1 MGSLTTEGNENEE
14 KDFNDEGALSHRDLI
29 LWTVTHSLFVW
40 RYLWKSYL
48 KKFSGKSKRP
58 PPRSEPMRI
67 YTYLS
72 RDTEDRHSPI
82 RGVSEK
88 AVGHY
93 RESDSAVWNRQGAS
107 FPVHASQEAPIFST
121 LTCRAIKLTFE
132 IENISST
139 DQIVSVYDFKC
150 YSDDVAS
157 SAYYYGDN
165 GLSTTTLSSGRKAT
179 GNVYFEVPQNANS
192 IDVEY
197 ETNYWSGNKAIF
209 VVK

>member
-1 MGSLTTEGNENEE
+1 M
-14 KDFNDEGALSHRDLI
+14 
-29 LWTVTHSLFVW
+29 
-40 RYLWKSYL
+40 
-48 KKFSGKSKRP
+48 KKFSPVFGIIAVILIFSLFAIGSGSDKAS
-58 PPRSEPMRI
+58 
-67 YTYLS
+67 
-72 RDTEDRHSPI
+72 
-82 RGVSEK
+82 VS
-88 AVGHY
+88 
-93 RESDSAVWNRQGAS
+93 SDSASDNSKTTTQKADE
-107 FPVHASQEAPIFST
+107 PVKVKVGET
-121 LTCRAIKLTFE
+121 LTTNTLKITYKSSADDKGAEYFPAANGNKIIKLTFE

>member
-1 MGSLTTEGNENEE
+1 M
-14 KDFNDEGALSHRDLI
+14 
-29 LWTVTHSLFVW
+29 
-40 RYLWKSYL
+40 
-48 KKFSGKSKRP
+48 KKFSPVFGIIAVILIFSLFAIGSSSDKAS
-58 PPRSEPMRI
+58 
-67 YTYLS
+67 
-72 RDTEDRHSPI
+72 
-82 RGVSEK
+82 VS
-88 AVGHY
+88 
-93 RESDSAVWNRQGAS
+93 SDSASDNSKTTTQKADE
-107 FPVHASQEAPIFST
+107 PVKVKVGET
-121 LTCRAIKLTFE
+121 LTTNTLKITYKSSADDKGAQYFPAASGNKIIKLTFE

>member
-1 MGSLTTEGNENEE
+1 M
-14 KDFNDEGALSHRDLI
+14 
-29 LWTVTHSLFVW
+29 
-40 RYLWKSYL
+40 
-48 KKFSGKSKRP
+48 KKFSTVFGIIAVILIFSLFAIGSGSDKAS
-58 PPRSEPMRI
+58 
-67 YTYLS
+67 
-72 RDTEDRHSPI
+72 
-82 RGVSEK
+82 VS
-88 AVGHY
+88 
-93 RESDSAVWNRQGAS
+93 SDSASDNSKMTTQKAEE
-107 FPVHASQEAPIFST
+107 PVKVKVGET
-121 LTCRAIKLTFE
+121 LTTNTLKITYKSSADDKGAEYFPAASGNKIIKLTFE

>member
-1 MGSLTTEGNENEE
+1 M
-14 KDFNDEGALSHRDLI
+14 
-29 LWTVTHSLFVW
+29 
-40 RYLWKSYL
+40 
-48 KKFSGKSKRP
+48 KKFSSVFGIIAVILIFSLFAIGSGSDKAS
-58 PPRSEPMRI
+58 
-67 YTYLS
+67 
-72 RDTEDRHSPI
+72 
-82 RGVSEK
+82 VS
-88 AVGHY
+88 A
-93 RESDSAVWNRQGAS
+93 DSASDNSKTTTQKADE
-107 FPVHASQEAPIFST
+107 PVKVKVGET
-121 LTCRAIKLTFE
+121 LTTNTLKITYKSSADDKGAEYFPAASGNKIIKLTFE

-157 SAYYYGDN
+157 SAYYYGDD

>member
-1 MGSLTTEGNENEE
+1 M
-14 KDFNDEGALSHRDLI
+14 
-29 LWTVTHSLFVW
+29 
-40 RYLWKSYL
+40 
-48 KKFSGKSKRP
+48 KKFSPVFGIIAVILIFSLFAIGSGSDKAS
-58 PPRSEPMRI
+58 
-67 YTYLS
+67 
-72 RDTEDRHSPI
+72 
-82 RGVSEK
+82 VS
-88 AVGHY
+88 
-93 RESDSAVWNRQGAS
+93 SDSASDNSKTTTQKADE
-107 FPVHASQEAPIFST
+107 PVKVKVGET
-121 LTCRAIKLTFE
+121 LTTNTLKITYNSSADDKGAEYFPAASGNKIIKLTFE

-157 SAYYYGDN
+157 SAYYYGDD

>member
-1 MGSLTTEGNENEE
+1 M
-14 KDFNDEGALSHRDLI
+14 
-29 LWTVTHSLFVW
+29 
-40 RYLWKSYL
+40 
-48 KKFSGKSKRP
+48 KKFSSVFGIIAVILIFSLFAIGSGSDKAS
-58 PPRSEPMRI
+58 
-67 YTYLS
+67 
-72 RDTEDRHSPI
+72 
-82 RGVSEK
+82 VS
-88 AVGHY
+88 A
-93 RESDSAVWNRQGAS
+93 DSASDNSKTTTQKADE
-107 FPVHASQEAPIFST
+107 PVKVKVGET
-121 LTCRAIKLTFE
+121 LTTNTLKITYKSSADDKGAEYFPAASGNKIIKLTFE

-209 VVK
+209 VVI

>member
-1 MGSLTTEGNENEE
+1 M
-14 KDFNDEGALSHRDLI
+14 
-29 LWTVTHSLFVW
+29 
-40 RYLWKSYL
+40 
-48 KKFSGKSKRP
+48 KKFSPVFGIIAVILIFSLFAIGSGSDKAS
-58 PPRSEPMRI
+58 
-67 YTYLS
+67 
-72 RDTEDRHSPI
+72 
-82 RGVSEK
+82 VS
-88 AVGHY
+88 
-93 RESDSAVWNRQGAS
+93 SDSASDNSQTTTQKADE
-107 FPVHASQEAPIFST
+107 PVKVKVGET
-121 LTCRAIKLTFE
+121 LTTNTLKITYKSSADDKGAEYFPAASGNKIIKLTFE

>member
-1 MGSLTTEGNENEE
+1 M
-14 KDFNDEGALSHRDLI
+14 
-29 LWTVTHSLFVW
+29 
-40 RYLWKSYL
+40 
-48 KKFSGKSKRP
+48 KKFSPVFGIIAVILIFSLFAIGSGSDKAS
-58 PPRSEPMRI
+58 
-67 YTYLS
+67 
-72 RDTEDRHSPI
+72 
-82 RGVSEK
+82 VS
-88 AVGHY
+88 
-93 RESDSAVWNRQGAS
+93 SDSASDNSKTTTQKADE
-107 FPVHASQEAPIFST
+107 PVKVKVGET
-121 LTCRAIKLTFE
+121 LTTNTLKITYKSSADDKGAEYFPAASGNKIIKLTFE

-165 GLSTTTLSSGRKAT
+165 GLTTTTLSSGRKAT

>member
-1 MGSLTTEGNENEE
+1 M
-14 KDFNDEGALSHRDLI
+14 
-29 LWTVTHSLFVW
+29 
-40 RYLWKSYL
+40 
-48 KKFSGKSKRP
+48 KKFSSVFGIIAVILIFSLFAIGSGSDKAS
-58 PPRSEPMRI
+58 
-67 YTYLS
+67 
-72 RDTEDRHSPI
+72 
-82 RGVSEK
+82 VS
-88 AVGHY
+88 
-93 RESDSAVWNRQGAS
+93 SDSASDNSKTTTQKADE
-107 FPVHASQEAPIFST
+107 PVKVKVGETLTTST
-121 LTCRAIKLTFE
+121 LKITYKSSADDKGAEYFPAASGNKIIKLTFE

-157 SAYYYGDN
+157 SAYYYGDD

>member
-1 MGSLTTEGNENEE
+1 M
-14 KDFNDEGALSHRDLI
+14 
-29 LWTVTHSLFVW
+29 
-40 RYLWKSYL
+40 
-48 KKFSGKSKRP
+48 KKFSTVFGIIAVILIFSLFAIGSGSDKAS
-58 PPRSEPMRI
+58 
-67 YTYLS
+67 
-72 RDTEDRHSPI
+72 
-82 RGVSEK
+82 VS
-88 AVGHY
+88 
-93 RESDSAVWNRQGAS
+93 SDSASDNSKTTTQKADE
-107 FPVHASQEAPIFST
+107 PVKVKVGET
-121 LTCRAIKLTFE
+121 LTTNTLKITYKSSADDKGAQYFPATSGNKIIKLTFE

>member
-1 MGSLTTEGNENEE
+1 M
-14 KDFNDEGALSHRDLI
+14 
-29 LWTVTHSLFVW
+29 
-40 RYLWKSYL
+40 
-48 KKFSGKSKRP
+48 KKFSSVFGIIAVILIFSLFAIGSGSDKAS
-58 PPRSEPMRI
+58 
-67 YTYLS
+67 
-72 RDTEDRHSPI
+72 
-82 RGVSEK
+82 VS
-88 AVGHY
+88 A
-93 RESDSAVWNRQGAS
+93 DSASDNNKTTTQKADE
-107 FPVHASQEAPIFST
+107 PVKVKVGET
-121 LTCRAIKLTFE
+121 LTTNTLKITYKSSADDKGAEYFPAASGNKIIKLTFE

-157 SAYYYGDN
+157 SAYYYGDD

-179 GNVYFEVPQNANS
+179 GNVYFEVPKDANS

>member
-1 MGSLTTEGNENEE
+1 M
-14 KDFNDEGALSHRDLI
+14 
-29 LWTVTHSLFVW
+29 
-40 RYLWKSYL
+40 
-48 KKFSGKSKRP
+48 KKFSSVFGIIAVILIFSLFAIGSGSNKAS
-58 PPRSEPMRI
+58 
-67 YTYLS
+67 
-72 RDTEDRHSPI
+72 
-82 RGVSEK
+82 VS
-88 AVGHY
+88 
-93 RESDSAVWNRQGAS
+93 SDSASDNSKTTTQKADE
-107 FPVHASQEAPIFST
+107 PVKVKVGET
-121 LTCRAIKLTFE
+121 LTTNTLKITYKSSADDKGAEYFPAASGNKIIKLTFE

-157 SAYYYGDN
+157 SAYYYGDD
-165 GLSTTTLSSGRKAT
+165 GLSTTTLSAGRKAT

>member
-1 MGSLTTEGNENEE
+1 M
-14 KDFNDEGALSHRDLI
+14 KKFNPVFGIIAVILI
-29 LWTVTHSLFVW
+29 FSLFAIG
-40 RYLWKSYL
+40 
-48 KKFSGKSKRP
+48 SGSDKAS
-58 PPRSEPMRI
+58 
-67 YTYLS
+67 
-72 RDTEDRHSPI
+72 
-82 RGVSEK
+82 VS
-88 AVGHY
+88 
-93 RESDSAVWNRQGAS
+93 SDSASDNSKTTTQKADE
-107 FPVHASQEAPIFST
+107 PVKVKVGET
-121 LTCRAIKLTFE
+121 LTTNTLKITYKSSADDKGAQYFPAASGNKIIKLTFE

>member
-1 MGSLTTEGNENEE
+1 M
-14 KDFNDEGALSHRDLI
+14 
-29 LWTVTHSLFVW
+29 
-40 RYLWKSYL
+40 
-48 KKFSGKSKRP
+48 KKFSPVFGIIAVILIFSLFAIGSGSDKAS
-58 PPRSEPMRI
+58 
-67 YTYLS
+67 
-72 RDTEDRHSPI
+72 
-82 RGVSEK
+82 VS
-88 AVGHY
+88 
-93 RESDSAVWNRQGAS
+93 SDSASDNSKTTTQKADE
-107 FPVHASQEAPIFST
+107 PVKVKVGET
-121 LTCRAIKLTFE
+121 LTTNTLKIIYKSSADDKGAEYFPAASGNKIIKLTFE

>member
-1 MGSLTTEGNENEE
+1 M
-14 KDFNDEGALSHRDLI
+14 
-29 LWTVTHSLFVW
+29 
-40 RYLWKSYL
+40 
-48 KKFSGKSKRP
+48 KKFSPVFGIIAVILIFSLFAIGSGSDKAS
-58 PPRSEPMRI
+58 
-67 YTYLS
+67 
-72 RDTEDRHSPI
+72 
-82 RGVSEK
+82 VS
-88 AVGHY
+88 
-93 RESDSAVWNRQGAS
+93 SDSASDNSQTTTQKADE
-107 FPVHASQEAPIFST
+107 PVKVKVGET
-121 LTCRAIKLTFE
+121 LTTNILKITYKSSADDKGAQYFPAASGNKIIKLTFE

>member
-1 MGSLTTEGNENEE
+1 MGETLTTNTLKITYKSSADDKGSEYFPAASGN
-14 KDFNDEGALSHRDLI
+14 KI
-29 LWTVTHSLFVW
+29 
-40 RYLWKSYL
+40 
-48 KKFSGKSKRP
+48 
-58 PPRSEPMRI
+58 
-67 YTYLS
+67 
-72 RDTEDRHSPI
+72 
-82 RGVSEK
+82 
-88 AVGHY
+88 
-93 RESDSAVWNRQGAS
+93 
-107 FPVHASQEAPIFST
+107 
-121 LTCRAIKLTFE
+121 IKLTFE

-165 GLSTTTLSSGRKAT
+165 GLSTTTLSAGRKAT

>member
-1 MGSLTTEGNENEE
+1 M
-14 KDFNDEGALSHRDLI
+14 
-29 LWTVTHSLFVW
+29 
-40 RYLWKSYL
+40 
-48 KKFSGKSKRP
+48 KKFSPVFGIIAVILIFSLFAIGSGSDKAS
-58 PPRSEPMRI
+58 
-67 YTYLS
+67 
-72 RDTEDRHSPI
+72 
-82 RGVSEK
+82 VS
-88 AVGHY
+88 
-93 RESDSAVWNRQGAS
+93 SDSASDNSKTTTQKADE
-107 FPVHASQEAPIFST
+107 PVKVKVGET
-121 LTCRAIKLTFE
+121 LTTNTLKITYKSSADDKGAEYFPAASGNKIIKLTFE

-157 SAYYYGDN
+157 SAYYYGDD

>member
-1 MGSLTTEGNENEE
+1 M
-14 KDFNDEGALSHRDLI
+14 
-29 LWTVTHSLFVW
+29 
-40 RYLWKSYL
+40 
-48 KKFSGKSKRP
+48 KKFSPVFGIIAVILIFSLFAIGSGNDKAS
-58 PPRSEPMRI
+58 
-67 YTYLS
+67 
-72 RDTEDRHSPI
+72 
-82 RGVSEK
+82 VS
-88 AVGHY
+88 A
-93 RESDSAVWNRQGAS
+93 DSASDNSKTTTQKADE
-107 FPVHASQEAPIFST
+107 PVKVKVGET
-121 LTCRAIKLTFE
+121 LTTNTLKITYKSSADDKGAEYFPAASGNKIIKLTFE